1 MAKALSE
8 ILADDVR
15 AALTAVLGDAARGAD
30 PLIRPSDHA
39 DFQANGVLPLAKA
52 VKGNPR
58 ELAMRVA
65 AVLVGSAGSVG
76 SEGAPDSAGAGVSAE
91 GETEGGEGTEP
102 VVTSGVIAAV
112 DVAGPGFLNLTL
124 TDAALAAQAAERLGD
139 PRLGVAPTGV
149 GRTAVI
155 DYSQPNIAKEMHVG
169 HLRSTVIGDALVRLL
184 EFDGRTVVRQNHL
197 GDWGTQFGMLIQY
210 LVEHPEARPADA
222 EHSGEVAISW
232 LTALYRDARA
242 HFESDAE
249 FADRARKRVVTL
261 QGGDEESLEAWRE
274 MVAESKRYFE
284 DVYGRLDVRLVDAD
298 AVGESFYNP
307 YLAEVAADLEERGI
321 AVWSEGALCV
331 FFDDIKGPDGDP
343 VPLMV
348 RKSDGGYGYAAT
360 DLAAVRYRV
369 NTLKADEIL
378 YVVDSRQAL
387 HFRMVFE
394 TARRAGY
401 LPEGVEAVHVQFG
414 SVLGTDGKPFKT
426 RAGKTIRLIEL
437 LDSAVDHAV
446 ATVEEKNPDLAA
458 ADARTE
464 AKLVGIGAVKYADL
478 STSRTKDYIFDLD
491 RMVSLHGNT
500 SVYLQYA
507 HARIHSILR
516 KLPPGTPAR
525 IHTDL
530 VLEPAER
537 KLALHLDDFGAT
549 LATVTENFEPHRLA
563 TYLYALAQTFSDFYE
578 NCPVLK
584 APTDAVRENR
594 AALVQLTGETLKAG
608 LALLGI
614 SAPDQL

>member
-8 ILADDVR
+8 ILAEEVR
-15 AALTAVLGDAARGAD
+15 AALTAVVGEAARGAD

-58 ELAMRVA
+58 ELATRVA
-65 AVLVGSAGSVG
+65 AAL
-76 SEGAPDSAGAGVSAE
+76 P
-91 GETEGGEGTEP
+91 
-102 VVTSGVIAAV
+102 TSGVIAAV
-112 DVAGPGFLNLTL
+112 EVAGPGFLNLTL
-124 TDAALAAQAAERLGD
+124 ADSALAAQTAERLGD
-139 PRLGVAPTGV
+139 ARLGVAPTGV
-149 GRTAVI
+149 GQTTVI

-197 GDWGTQFGMLIQY
+197 GDWGTQFGMLIQF
-210 LVEHPEARPADA
+210 LVEHPGDRLSGA

-232 LTALYRDARA
+232 LTDLYRDARA
-242 HFESDAE
+242 KFDGDPE

-261 QGGDEESLEAWRE
+261 QGGDAESLAAWEE

-284 DVYGRLDVRLVDAD
+284 DVYARLDVRLVDAD

-307 YLAEVAADLEERGI
+307 FLAEVAADLEERGV
-321 AVWSEGALCV
+321 AVWSNGALCV
-331 FFDDIKGPDGDP
+331 FFDGVLGPDGEP
-343 VPLMV
+343 VPLIV
-348 RKSDGGYGYAAT
+348 RKSDGGFGYAAT
-360 DLAAVRYRV
+360 DLAAIRYRV
-369 NTLKADEIL
+369 DTLKADQIL

-401 LPEGVEAVHVQFG
+401 LPDGVEAVHVQFG
-414 SVLGTDGKPFKT
+414 SVLGKDGKPFKT
-426 RAGKTIRLIEL
+426 RAGQTVRLIEL

-446 ATVEEKNPDLAA
+446 ATVAEKNPDL
-458 ADARTE
+458 DAEQARAE
-464 AKLVGIGAVKYADL
+464 ARVVGIGAVKYADL

-491 RMVSLHGNT
+491 RMVSLNGNT

-516 KLPPGTPAR
+516 KLPAGTVARVHPGTA
-525 IHTDL
+525 
-530 VLEPAER
+530 LEPAER
-537 KLALHLDDFGAT
+537 RLALHLDEFGAT
-549 LATVTENFEPHRLA
+549 LAAVAAEFEPHRLA
-563 TYLYALAQTFSDFYE
+563 TYLYTLAQTFSDFYE
-578 NCPVLK
+578 NCPVVK
-584 APTDAVRENR
+584 APSDEVRENR
-594 AALVQLTGETLKAG
+594 AALVRLTADTLKLG
-608 LALLGI
+608 LELLGI

>member
-15 AALTAVLGDAARGAD
+15 AALTAVLGDAARDAD

-58 ELAMRVA
+58 ELATKVA
-65 AVLVGSAGSVG
+65 AALVPAGAEGAAGAASATSAAGS
-76 SEGAPDSAGAGVSAE
+76 
-91 GETEGGEGTEP
+91 EP
-102 VVTSGVIAAV
+102 VATSGVIAAV
-112 DVAGPGFLNLTL
+112 EVAGPGFLNLTL
-124 TDAALAAQAAERLGD
+124 TDAALAGQAAERLGD
-139 PRLGVAPTGV
+139 PRLGVAPTAV
-149 GRTAVI
+149 GQTTVI

-210 LVEHPEARPADA
+210 LVEHPEARPAEA

-261 QGGDEESLEAWRE
+261 QGGDADSLAVWRE

-284 DVYGRLDVRLVDAD
+284 DVYARLDVRLVDAD

-307 YLAEVAADLEERGI
+307 YLAEVAADLEERGV

-331 FFDDIKGPDGDP
+331 FFEDVKGPDGEP
-343 VPLMV
+343 VPLIV
-348 RKSDGGYGYAAT
+348 RKSDGGFGYAAT
-360 DLAAVRYRV
+360 DLAAIRYRV
-369 NTLKADEIL
+369 DTLKAGQIL

-437 LDSAVDHAV
+437 LDSAVEHAV
-446 ATVEEKNPDLAA
+446 ATVEEKNPDLD
-458 ADARTE
+458 ADSTRTE
-464 AKLVGIGAVKYADL
+464 AKIVGIGAVKYADL

-516 KLPPGTPAR
+516 KLPEGTASQVHPE
-525 IHTDL
+525 L
-530 VLEPAER
+530 ELEPAER
-537 KLALHLDDFGAT
+537 RLALHLDDLGAT

-563 TYLYALAQTFSDFYE
+563 SYLYALAQTFSDFYE
-578 NCPVLK
+578 NCPVVK

-594 AALVQLTGETLKAG
+594 AALVRLTGETLKLG

-614 SAPDQL
+614 SAPEQL

>member
-8 ILADDVR
+8 TLADDVR
-15 AALTAVLGDAARGAD
+15 AALTAVLGDAARDAD

-58 ELAMRVA
+58 ELATRVA
-65 AVLVGSAGSVG
+65 AALAPSAASPTAS
-76 SEGAPDSAGAGVSAE
+76 SENA
-91 GETEGGEGTEP
+91 EGTESASGTAP
-102 VVTSGVIAAV
+102 VPTSGVIAAV
-112 DVAGPGFLNLTL
+112 EVAGPGFLNLTL
-124 TDAALAAQAAERLGD
+124 TDAALAEQAAERLGD
-139 PRLGVAPTGV
+139 PRLGVAPAGV
-149 GRTAVI
+149 GRTTVI

-210 LVEHPEARPADA
+210 LVEHPEARPAEA

-284 DVYGRLDVRLVDAD
+284 DVYSRLDVRLVDAD

-307 YLAEVAADLEERGI
+307 YLAEVAADLEQRGI

-348 RKSDGGYGYAAT
+348 RKSDGGFGYAAT

-369 NTLKADEIL
+369 NTLKADQIL

-401 LPEGVEAVHVQFG
+401 LPDDVEAVHVQFG

-446 ATVEEKNPDLAA
+446 ATVEEKNPELS
-458 ADARTE
+458 ADEMRAE
-464 AKLVGIGAVKYADL
+464 AKVVGIGAVKYADL

-516 KLPPGTPAR
+516 KLPEGTAAR
-525 IHTDL
+525 VHTDL
-530 VLEPAER
+530 ALEPAER

-563 TYLYALAQTFSDFYE
+563 SYLYGLAQTFSDFYE
-578 NCPVLK
+578 NCPVVK

-594 AALVQLTGETLKAG
+594 AALVKLTGETLKAG
-608 LALLGI
+608 LGLLGI

>member
-8 ILADDVR
+8 ILAEDVR
-15 AALTAVLGDAARGAD
+15 AALIAVLGDAARDAD

-58 ELAMRVA
+58 ELATQVA
-65 AVLVGSAGSVG
+65 AALVPAAGGGDPVQTASGTASGAVSSSV
-76 SEGAPDSAGAGVSAE
+76 S
-91 GETEGGEGTEP
+91 
-102 VVTSGVIAAV
+102 TSGVIAAV
-112 DVAGPGFLNLTL
+112 EVAGPGFLNLTL
-124 TDAALAAQAAERLGD
+124 ADGALAGQVAERLGD
-139 PRLGVAPTGV
+139 ARLGVPPGTA
-149 GRTAVI
+149 GRTTVI

-184 EFDGRTVVRQNHL
+184 EFDGRTVIRQNHL

-210 LVEHPEARPADA
+210 LVEHPEARPAQA

-242 HFESDAE
+242 EFEADGG

-261 QGGDEESLEAWRE
+261 QGGDEESLAAWEE

-284 DVYGRLDVRLVDAD
+284 DVYDRLDVRLVDAD

-307 YLAEVAADLEERGI
+307 YLADIAADLEERGI
-321 AVWSEGALCV
+321 AVRSDGALCV
-331 FFDDIKGPDGDP
+331 FFEGVKGPDGEP
-343 VPLMV
+343 VPLIV
-348 RKSDGGYGYAAT
+348 QKSDGGFGYAAT
-360 DLAAVRYRV
+360 DLAAIRHRV
-369 NTLKADEIL
+369 GTLKADQIL

-401 LPEGVEAVHVQFG
+401 LPDGVEAVHVQFG
-414 SVLGTDGKPFKT
+414 SVLGKDGKPFKT
-426 RAGKTIRLIEL
+426 RAGQTVRLIEL
-437 LDSAVDHAV
+437 LEGAVEHAV
-446 ATVEEKNPDLAA
+446 ATVAEKDPDLAA
-458 ADARTE
+458 SKARTE
-464 AKLVGIGAVKYADL
+464 ARAVGIGAVKYADL

-491 RMVSLHGNT
+491 RMVSLNGNT

-516 KLPPGTPAR
+516 KLPAGTEPR
-525 IHTDL
+525 VHPEL
-530 VLEPAER
+530 PLEPAER
-537 KLALHLDDFGAT
+537 RLALQLDELGAT
-549 LATVTENFEPHRLA
+549 LATVVAEFEPHRLT
-563 TYLYALAQTFSDFYE
+563 TYLYTLAQTFSDFYE
-578 NCPVLK
+578 NCPVVK
-584 APTDAVRENR
+584 APNDAVRENR
-594 AALVQLTGETLKAG
+594 AALVRLTGDTLKLG
-608 LALLGI
+608 LELLGI

>member
-15 AALTAVLGDAARGAD
+15 AALTAVLGDAARDAD

-58 ELAMRVA
+58 ELATKVA
-65 AVLVGSAGSVG
+65 AALVPASADSAAGS
-76 SEGAPDSAGAGVSAE
+76 
-91 GETEGGEGTEP
+91 EP
-102 VVTSGVIAAV
+102 ITTSGVIAAV
-112 DVAGPGFLNLTL
+112 EVAGPGFLNLTL
-124 TDAALAAQAAERLGD
+124 TDAALAGQAAERLGD
-139 PRLGVAPTGV
+139 PRLGVAPTAV
-149 GRTAVI
+149 GQTTVI

-210 LVEHPEARPADA
+210 LVEHPEARPAEA

-261 QGGDEESLEAWRE
+261 QGGDADSLAVWRE

-284 DVYGRLDVRLVDAD
+284 DVYARLDVRLVDAD

-307 YLAEVAADLEERGI
+307 YLAEVAADLEERGV

-331 FFDDIKGPDGDP
+331 FFEDVKGPDGEP
-343 VPLMV
+343 VPLIV
-348 RKSDGGYGYAAT
+348 RKSDGGFGYAAT
-360 DLAAVRYRV
+360 DLAAIRYRV
-369 NTLKADEIL
+369 DTLKAGQIL

-437 LDSAVDHAV
+437 LDSAVEHAV
-446 ATVEEKNPDLAA
+446 ATVEEKNPDLD
-458 ADARTE
+458 ADSTRTE
-464 AKLVGIGAVKYADL
+464 AKIVGIGAVKYADL

-516 KLPPGTPAR
+516 KLPEGTASQVHPEL
-525 IHTDL
+525 D
-530 VLEPAER
+530 LEPAER
-537 KLALHLDDFGAT
+537 RLALHLDDLGAT

-563 TYLYALAQTFSDFYE
+563 SYLYALAQTFSDFYE

-594 AALVQLTGETLKAG
+594 AALVRLTGETLKLG

-614 SAPDQL
+614 SAPEQL

>member
-15 AALTAVLGDAARGAD
+15 AALTAVLGDAARDAD

-58 ELAMRVA
+58 ELATKVA
-65 AVLVGSAGSVG
+65 AALAPAGAEGASSAASATSAAGS
-76 SEGAPDSAGAGVSAE
+76 
-91 GETEGGEGTEP
+91 EP
-102 VVTSGVIAAV
+102 VATSGVIAAV
-112 DVAGPGFLNLTL
+112 EVAGPGFLNLTL
-124 TDAALAAQAAERLGD
+124 TDAALAGQAAERLGD
-139 PRLGVAPTGV
+139 PRLGVAPTAV
-149 GRTAVI
+149 GQTTVI

-210 LVEHPEARPADA
+210 LVEHPEARPAEA

-261 QGGDEESLEAWRE
+261 QGGDADSLAVWRE

-284 DVYGRLDVRLVDAD
+284 DVYARLDVRLVDAD

-307 YLAEVAADLEERGI
+307 YLAEVAADLEERGV

-331 FFDDIKGPDGDP
+331 FFEDVKGPDGEP
-343 VPLMV
+343 VPLIV
-348 RKSDGGYGYAAT
+348 RKSDGGFGYAAT
-360 DLAAVRYRV
+360 DLAAIRYRV
-369 NTLKADEIL
+369 DTLKAGQIL

-437 LDSAVDHAV
+437 LDSAVEHAV
-446 ATVEEKNPDLAA
+446 ATVEEKNPDLD
-458 ADARTE
+458 ADGTRTE
-464 AKLVGIGAVKYADL
+464 AKIVGIGAVKYADL

-516 KLPPGTPAR
+516 KLPEGTASQVHPE
-525 IHTDL
+525 L
-530 VLEPAER
+530 ELEPAER
-537 KLALHLDDFGAT
+537 RLALHLDDLGAT

-563 TYLYALAQTFSDFYE
+563 SYLYALAQTFSDFYE
-578 NCPVLK
+578 NCPVVK

-594 AALVQLTGETLKAG
+594 AALVRLTGETLKLG

-614 SAPDQL
+614 SAPEQL

>member
-15 AALTAVLGDAARGAD
+15 AALTAVLGDAARDAD

-58 ELAMRVA
+58 ELATKVA
-65 AVLVGSAGSVG
+65 AALAPAGAAGV
-76 SEGAPDSAGAGVSAE
+76 DSADASGQPAAAPHV
-91 GETEGGEGTEP
+91 P
-102 VVTSGVIAAV
+102 TSGVIAAV
-112 DVAGPGFLNLTL
+112 EVAGPGFLNLTL
-124 TDAALAAQAAERLGD
+124 TDAALAGQAAERLGD
-139 PRLGVAPTGV
+139 PRLGVAPTAV
-149 GRTAVI
+149 GQTTVI

-169 HLRSTVIGDALVRLL
+169 HLRSTVIGDALVRML

-210 LVEHPEARPADA
+210 LVEHPEARPAEA
-222 EHSGEVAISW
+222 EHSGQAAISW

-242 HFESDAE
+242 HFEADAQ

-261 QGGDEESLEAWRE
+261 QGGDEESLAAWRE

-284 DVYGRLDVRLVDAD
+284 DVYSRLDVRLVDAD

-307 YLAEVAADLEERGI
+307 YLAEVAADLEQRGV

-343 VPLMV
+343 VPLIV
-348 RKSDGGYGYAAT
+348 RKSDGGFGYAAT
-360 DLAAVRYRV
+360 DLAAIRYRV
-369 NTLKADEIL
+369 DTLKADQIL

-446 ATVEEKNPDLAA
+446 ATVQEKNPDLD
-458 ADARTE
+458 ADAARTE
-464 AKLVGIGAVKYADL
+464 AKIVGIGAVKYADL
-478 STSRTKDYIFDLD
+478 STSRTKDYVFDLD

-516 KLPPGTPAR
+516 KLPAGTAAR
-525 IHTDL
+525 VHPDL
-530 VLEPAER
+530 ELEPAER
-537 KLALHLDDFGAT
+537 KLALHLDDLGAT

-563 TYLYALAQTFSDFYE
+563 SYLYALAQTFSDFYE

-594 AALVQLTGETLKAG
+594 AALVRLTGETLKLG

-614 SAPDQL
+614 AAPEQL

>member
-58 ELAMRVA
+58 ELATRVA
-65 AVLVGSAGSVG
+65 AVLAPAAGAAADAAGSAEAGT
-76 SEGAPDSAGAGVSAE
+76 AAGAEDAE
-91 GETEGGEGTEP
+91 AAAETVP
-102 VVTSGVIAAV
+102 TSGVIAAV
-112 DVAGPGFLNLTL
+112 EVAGPGFLNLTL
-124 TDAALAAQAAERLGD
+124 TAAALAAQAAERLGD
-139 PRLGVAPTGV
+139 PRLGVPPTAV
-149 GRTAVI
+149 GRTTVI

-184 EFDGRTVVRQNHL
+184 EFDGRTVLRQNHL

-210 LVEHPEARPADA
+210 LVEHPEARPARA
-222 EHSGEVAISW
+222 EHSGEAAISW
-232 LTALYRDARA
+232 LTTLYRDARVL
-242 HFESDAE
+242 FESDTE

-261 QGGDEESLEAWRE
+261 QGGDEESLAAWRE

-284 DVYGRLDVRLVDAD
+284 DVYARLDVRLVDAD

-307 YLAEVAADLEERGI
+307 YLAEVAADLEKRGV

-331 FFDDIKGPDGDP
+331 FFEDIKGPDGDP
-343 VPLMV
+343 VPLIV
-348 RKSDGGYGYAAT
+348 RKSDGGFGYAAT

-369 NTLKADEIL
+369 NTLKADQIL

-394 TARRAGY
+394 AARRAGY
-401 LPEGVEAVHVQFG
+401 LPADVEAVHVQFG

-426 RAGKTIRLIEL
+426 RAGKTVRLIEL
-437 LDSAVDHAV
+437 LDNAVDHAV
-446 ATVEEKNPDLAA
+446 ATVEEKNPGLPA
-458 ADARTE
+458 ADTRAE
-464 AKLVGIGAVKYADL
+464 AKVVGIGAVKYADL

-516 KLPPGTPAR
+516 KLPAGTEVRVHGELA
-525 IHTDL
+525 
-530 VLEPAER
+530 LEPAER

-549 LATVTENFEPHRLA
+549 VAAVIENFEPHRLA
-563 TYLYALAQTFSDFYE
+563 SYLYALAQTFSDFYE

-594 AALVQLTGETLKAG
+594 AALVELTGETLKLG

>member
-30 PLIRPSDHA
+30 PLIRPSDRA

-58 ELAMRVA
+58 ELAGRVA
-65 AVLVGSAGSVG
+65 AALDPSAASSDG
-76 SEGAPDSAGAGVSAE
+76 AGAVA
-91 GETEGGEGTEP
+91 
-102 VVTSGVIAAV
+102 TSGVIAAV
-112 DVAGPGFLNLTL
+112 EAAGPGFLNITL

-149 GRTAVI
+149 GQTAVI

-210 LVEHPEARPADA
+210 LVEHPDARPADA

-232 LTALYRDARA
+232 LTTLYRDARA
-242 HFESDAE
+242 AFEADPE

-261 QGGDEESLEAWRE
+261 QGGDEESLAAWRE

-284 DVYGRLDVRLVDAD
+284 DVYARLDVRLVDAD

-307 YLAEVAADLEERGI
+307 FLTEVADDLEKRGI

-331 FFDDIKGPDGDP
+331 FFDDVKGPDGAP

-348 RKSDGGYGYAAT
+348 RKSDGGFGYAAT
-360 DLAAVRYRV
+360 DLAAIRYRV
-369 NTLKADEIL
+369 GTLKADQIL

-394 TARRAGY
+394 AARRAGY
-401 LPEGVEAVHVQFG
+401 LPPDVQAVHVQFG
-414 SVLGTDGKPFKT
+414 SVLGPDGKPFKT
-426 RAGKTIRLIEL
+426 RAGQTVRLIEL
-437 LDSAVDHAV
+437 LDGAVDHAV

-458 ADARTE
+458 ADARDE

-516 KLPPGTPAR
+516 KLPAGTEAR
-525 IHTDL
+525 VHPDL
-530 VLEPAER
+530 KLEAAER
-537 KLALHLDDFGAT
+537 KLALHLDDLGAT
-549 LATVTENFEPHRLA
+549 LATVIENFEPHRLA
-563 TYLYALAQTFSDFYE
+563 AYLYALAQTFSDFYE
-578 NCPVLK
+578 NCPVIK

-594 AALVQLTGETLKAG
+594 AALVRLTSDTLKLG
-608 LALLGI
+608 LGLLGI
-614 SAPDQL
+614 SAPEQL

>member
-15 AALTAVLGDAARGAD
+15 AALTAVLGDAARDAD

-58 ELAMRVA
+58 ELATKVA
-65 AVLVGSAGSVG
+65 AALVPAGAEGAAGAASADSADSSAGS
-76 SEGAPDSAGAGVSAE
+76 
-91 GETEGGEGTEP
+91 EP
-102 VVTSGVIAAV
+102 VATSGVIAAV
-112 DVAGPGFLNLTL
+112 EVAGPGFLNLTL
-124 TDAALAAQAAERLGD
+124 TDAALAGQAAERLGD
-139 PRLGVAPTGV
+139 PRLGVAPTAV
-149 GRTAVI
+149 GQTTVI

-210 LVEHPEARPADA
+210 LVEHPEARPAEA

-261 QGGDEESLEAWRE
+261 QGGDADSLAVWRE

-284 DVYGRLDVRLVDAD
+284 DVYARLDVRLVDAD

-307 YLAEVAADLEERGI
+307 YLAEVAADLEERGV

-331 FFDDIKGPDGDP
+331 FFEDVKGPDGEP
-343 VPLMV
+343 VPLIV
-348 RKSDGGYGYAAT
+348 RKSDGGFGYAAT
-360 DLAAVRYRV
+360 DLAAIRYRV
-369 NTLKADEIL
+369 DTLKAGQIL

-437 LDSAVDHAV
+437 LDSAVEHAV
-446 ATVEEKNPDLAA
+446 ATVEEKNPDLD
-458 ADARTE
+458 ADSTRTE
-464 AKLVGIGAVKYADL
+464 AKIVGIGAVKYADL

-516 KLPPGTPAR
+516 KLPEGTASQVHPE
-525 IHTDL
+525 L
-530 VLEPAER
+530 ELEPAER
-537 KLALHLDDFGAT
+537 RLALHLDDLGAT

-563 TYLYALAQTFSDFYE
+563 SYLYALAQTFSDFYE
-578 NCPVLK
+578 NCPVVK

-594 AALVQLTGETLKAG
+594 AALVRLTGETLKLG

-614 SAPDQL
+614 SAPEQL

>member
-15 AALTAVLGDAARGAD
+15 AALIAVLGDAARGAD

-39 DFQANGVLPLAKA
+39 DFQANAVLPLAKA

-58 ELAMRVA
+58 ELATRVA
-65 AVLVGSAGSVG
+65 AALVPAADSDAADAHAATTA
-76 SEGAPDSAGAGVSAE
+76 AP
-91 GETEGGEGTEP
+91 TP
-102 VVTSGVIAAV
+102 IIAAV
-112 DVAGPGFLNLTL
+112 EVAGPGFLNLTL
-124 TDAALAAQAAERLGD
+124 RDSALAAQTAERLGD
-139 PRLGVAPTGV
+139 PRLGVPPTAL
-149 GRTAVI
+149 GRTTVI

-210 LVEHPEARPADA
+210 LVEHPGARPAEA

-232 LTALYRDARA
+232 LTTLYRDARA
-242 HFESDAE
+242 EFEADAE

-261 QGGDEESLEAWRE
+261 QGGDAESLAAWEE

-284 DVYGRLDVRLVDAD
+284 DVYARLDVRLVDAD

-307 YLAEVAADLEERGI
+307 YLAEVAADLEQRGV
-321 AVWSEGALCV
+321 AVRSNGALCV
-331 FFDDIKGPDGDP
+331 FFDDVKGPDGEP
-343 VPLMV
+343 VPLIV
-348 RKSDGGYGYAAT
+348 QKSDGGFGYAAT
-360 DLAAVRYRV
+360 DLAAIRYRV
-369 NTLKADEIL
+369 DTLKADQIL

-401 LPEGVEAVHVQFG
+401 LPDEVEAVHVQFG
-414 SVLGTDGKPFKT
+414 SVLGKDGKPFKT
-426 RAGKTIRLIEL
+426 RAGQTVRLIEL

-446 ATVEEKNPDLAA
+446 ATVEEKNPEL
-458 ADARTE
+458 DAEHARAE
-464 AKLVGIGAVKYADL
+464 AKVVGIGAVKYADL

-516 KLPPGTPAR
+516 KLPAGTVSRVHAE
-525 IHTDL
+525 L
-530 VLEPAER
+530 ALEPAER
-537 KLALHLDDFGAT
+537 RLALHLDEFGAT
-549 LATVTENFEPHRLA
+549 LATVSAEFEPHRLA
-563 TYLYALAQTFSDFYE
+563 SYLYTLAQAFSDFYE
-578 NCPVLK
+578 NCPVVK
-584 APTDAVRENR
+584 APSDEVRENR
-594 AALVQLTGETLKAG
+594 AALVRLTADTLKLG
-608 LALLGI
+608 LELLGI
-614 SAPDQL
+614 SAPEQL

>member
-52 VKGNPR
+52 LKGNPR
-58 ELAMRVA
+58 ELAARVA
-65 AVLVGSAGSVG
+65 AALVPSGGDAAVVG
-76 SEGAPDSAGAGVSAE
+76 TATSGAPV
-91 GETEGGEGTEP
+91 
-102 VVTSGVIAAV
+102 SGVIAAV
-112 DVAGPGFLNLTL
+112 DVAGPGFLNLTVA
-124 TDAALAAQAAERLGD
+124 DAALAAQAAERLGD
-139 PRLGVAPTGV
+139 PRLGVPAGGV
-149 GRTAVI
+149 GRTTVI

-210 LVEHPEARPADA
+210 LVEHPGARPAAA
-222 EHSGEVAISW
+222 EHSGEAAISW
-232 LTALYRDARA
+232 LTTLYRDARA
-242 HFESDAE
+242 AFESDAA

-261 QGGDEESLEAWRE
+261 QSGDRESLAVWQE

-284 DVYGRLDVRLVDAD
+284 DVYARLDVRLVDAD

-307 YLAEVAADLEERGI
+307 HLAEIAADLERRGI
-321 AVWSEGALCV
+321 AVWSNGALCV
-331 FFDDIKGPDGDP
+331 FFDDIAGPDGEP
-343 VPLMV
+343 VPLIV
-348 RKSDGGYGYAAT
+348 RKSDGGFGYAAT
-360 DLAAVRYRV
+360 DLAAIRHRV
-369 NTLKADEIL
+369 NTLKADQIL

-394 TARRAGY
+394 AARRAGY
-401 LPEGVEAVHVQFG
+401 LPEHVAAVHVQFG
-414 SVLGTDGKPFKT
+414 SVLGPDGKPFKT
-426 RAGKTIRLIEL
+426 RAGQTVRLIEL

-446 ATVEEKNPDLAA
+446 ATVKEKNPQL
-458 ADARTE
+458 DAERVRAE
-464 AKLVGIGAVKYADL
+464 ARLVGIGAVKYADL

-507 HARIHSILR
+507 HARTHSILR
-516 KLPPGTPAR
+516 KLPAGTTPR
-525 IHTDL
+525 VHVGL
-530 VLEPAER
+530 PLEPAER
-537 KLALHLDDFGAT
+537 RLALQLDDFGAS
-549 LATVTENFEPHRLA
+549 LAAVVAGFEPHRLA
-563 TYLYALAQTFSDFYE
+563 SYLYALAQTFSDFYD
-578 NCPVLK
+578 NCPVVK
-584 APTDAVRENR
+584 APTELVRENR
-594 AALVQLTGETLKAG
+594 AALVRLTGETLKLG
-608 LALLGI
+608 LELLGI
-614 SAPDQL
+614 SAPEQL

>member
-15 AALTAVLGDAARGAD
+15 AALTAVLGDAARDAD

-58 ELAMRVA
+58 ELATKVA
-65 AVLVGSAGSVG
+65 AALVPAGAEGAAGAASADSADSSAGS
-76 SEGAPDSAGAGVSAE
+76 
-91 GETEGGEGTEP
+91 EP
-102 VVTSGVIAAV
+102 VATSGVIAAV
-112 DVAGPGFLNLTL
+112 EVAGPGFLNLTL
-124 TDAALAAQAAERLGD
+124 TDAALAGQAAERLGD
-139 PRLGVAPTGV
+139 PRLGVAPTAV
-149 GRTAVI
+149 GQTTVI

-210 LVEHPEARPADA
+210 LVEHPEARPAEA

-261 QGGDEESLEAWRE
+261 QGGDADSLAVWRE

-284 DVYGRLDVRLVDAD
+284 DVYARLDVRLVDAD

-307 YLAEVAADLEERGI
+307 YLAEVAADLEERGV

-331 FFDDIKGPDGDP
+331 FFEDVKGPDGEP
-343 VPLMV
+343 VPLIV
-348 RKSDGGYGYAAT
+348 RKGDGGFGYAAT
-360 DLAAVRYRV
+360 DLAAIRYRV
-369 NTLKADEIL
+369 DTLKAGQIL

-437 LDSAVDHAV
+437 LDSAVEHAV
-446 ATVEEKNPDLAA
+446 ATVEEKNPDLD
-458 ADARTE
+458 ADSTRTE
-464 AKLVGIGAVKYADL
+464 AKIVGIGAVKYADL

-516 KLPPGTPAR
+516 KLPEGTASQVHPE
-525 IHTDL
+525 L
-530 VLEPAER
+530 ELEPAER
-537 KLALHLDDFGAT
+537 RLALHLDDLGAT

-563 TYLYALAQTFSDFYE
+563 SYLYALAQTFSDFYE
-578 NCPVLK
+578 NCPVVK

-594 AALVQLTGETLKAG
+594 AALVRLTGETLKLG

-614 SAPDQL
+614 SAPEQL